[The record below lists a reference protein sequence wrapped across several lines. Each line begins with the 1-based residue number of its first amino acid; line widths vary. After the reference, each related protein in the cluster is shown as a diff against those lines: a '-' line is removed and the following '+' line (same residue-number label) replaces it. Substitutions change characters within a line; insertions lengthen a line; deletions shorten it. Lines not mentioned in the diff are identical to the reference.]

1 MNKKLFNKQLLTIGA
16 GTLGAMFAGAV
27 GSSQL
32 KNMGGTLGKY
42 AVPVTA
48 GALVV
53 GGSMLMGSGNAN
65 AKKAGMGVGGVGVS
79 LLANETYKVVAGN
92 TLQGTPALNSGGGNP
107 PTGDNVV
114 TV

>member
-1 MNKKLFNKQLLTIGA
+1 MNKKIFNKQLLTIGA

-27 GSSQL
+27 GSSQMR
-32 KNMGGTLGKY
+32 NFGGKIGKY
-42 AVPVTA
+42 AVPLTA
-48 GALVV
+48 GGLVV
-53 GGSMLMGSGNAN
+53 AGSMMMSSGNAN

-79 LLANETYKVVAGN
+79 LLANETYQVVAGN
-92 TLQGTPALNSGGGNP
+92 TLQGTPQLENGGNP

>member
-1 MNKKLFNKQLLTIGA
+1 MQKKYFNKQLLTIGA

-32 KNMGGTLGKY
+32 KNVGGNLGKY
-42 AVPVTA
+42 AVPLTA

-53 GGSMLMGSGNAN
+53 GGSMMMSSGNAN

-79 LLANETYKVVAGN
+79 LLANETYKVVNGQTFA
-92 TLQGTPALNSGGGNP
+92 GTPKLESGSDKPNY
-107 PTGDNVV
+107 DNTV